1 MVSPFPGMDPLPV
14 VPVPLSA
21 PDPDVPLDLQRA
33 LREVYED
40 AACRISFDYTSA
52 GRPPKLPEEDVA

>member
-1 MVSPFPGMDPLPV
+1 MDPLPV